1 MSRKHDRR
9 RSRQSSDYRKII
21 LLPINSYHK
30 SESAQLQRGTAIM
43 KILRKFISAAAALS
57 LISAAVPLYA
67 YSAMSAESPIYVS
80 ADSPAVLSDDV
91 PSFSDTVKAGEYF
104 RTALKSRKTSISLI
118 LPKTGNPL
126 SVTVNSL
133 LDTALKE
140 TGAANEGDYLRLAI
154 ASYSCNSLS
163 SSSRTQLNFTFKYH
177 ADAEKEK
184 AVDTKVSEVIKS
196 LDLGGKSDYQKTKAI
211 YDYIASNVDY
221 ADGVN
226 DTDLYS
232 AYGALINNEAV
243 CQGYSQLLYR
253 LLSEAGVRNRVVE
266 GTSEGVNHAWN
277 LADIDGS
284 CYLMDVTWDSTFNGK
299 AFHYFLKGSSDF
311 DSYTSMQ
318 THTTG
323 SGDPE
328 HSAMYPDYTAE
339 SFTSLYPLS
348 KTAYDPTAFTLG
360 DVDADG
366 KITSSDAAVVLEAY
380 ARASGSNDT
389 GLTSLQRSA
398 ADVNENDKIDAVD
411 AACILRY
418 YALSSSG
425 QDVDISDIAKEN

>member
-1 MSRKHDRR
+1 
-9 RSRQSSDYRKII
+9 
-21 LLPINSYHK
+21 
-30 SESAQLQRGTAIM
+30 M
-43 KILRKFISAAAALS
+43 KIFRKFISAAAALS
-57 LISAAVPLYA
+57 LIFAAAPSYA
-67 YSAMSAESPIYVS
+67 YSAADVGSPIYISV
-80 ADSPAVLSDDV
+80 DSPAVLSDDA

-104 RTALKSRKTSISLI
+104 RSALKARNTSISFI
-118 LPKTGNPL
+118 LPKTGNSL

-133 LDTALKE
+133 LEVALAE
-140 TGAANEGDYLRLAI
+140 TGNAGEGDYLRLAI

-177 ADAEKEK
+177 TDSEKEK
-184 AVDTKVSEVIKS
+184 AVDAKVRELLTS
-196 LDLGGKSDYQKTKAI
+196 LNLGGKNDYQKTKAI
-211 YDYIASNVDY
+211 YDYMATNIDY

-266 GTSEGVNHAWN
+266 GTSEGINHAWN
-277 LADIDGS
+277 LADIDGT
-284 CYLMDVTWDSTFNGK
+284 CYLMDVTWDSTFNGRTT
-299 AFHYFLKGSSDF
+299 HYFLKGSSDF

-328 HSAMYPDYTAE
+328 HSAMYPDYTSA

-348 KTAYDPTAFTLG
+348 ETAYDPYAFTPG
-360 DVDADG
+360 DVDGDG
-366 KITSSDAAVVLEAY
+366 KITASDASDVLEAY
-380 ARASGSNDT
+380 ARASGSEDT
-389 GLTSLQRSA
+389 GLTCLQQSA
-398 ADVNENDKIDAVD
+398 ADVNENGKIDAVD

-418 YALSSSG
+418 YALTSSG

>member
-1 MSRKHDRR
+1 
-9 RSRQSSDYRKII
+9 
-21 LLPINSYHK
+21 
-30 SESAQLQRGTAIM
+30 M

-57 LISAAVPLYA
+57 LIFAAVPSYA
-67 YSAMSAESPIYVS
+67 YSAAAVGSPIYVS
-80 ADSPAVLSDDV
+80 AESPAVLSDDA

-104 RTALKSRKTSISLI
+104 RTALKSRNTSISLI

-133 LDTALKE
+133 LEVALAE
-140 TGAANEGDYLRLAI
+140 TGNADEGDYLRLAI

-177 ADAEKEK
+177 TDAQKEK
-184 AVDTKVSEVIKS
+184 AVDTKVKELLTS
-196 LDLGGKSDYQKTKAI
+196 LNLGGKNDYQKTKAI
-211 YDYIASNVDY
+211 YDYIASNIDY
-221 ADGVN
+221 ADSVN

-266 GTSEGVNHAWN
+266 GTSEGINHAWN
-277 LADIDGS
+277 LADIDGT
-284 CYLMDVTWDSTFNGK
+284 CYLMDVTWDSTFNGRTT
-299 AFHYFLKGSSDF
+299 HYFLKGSSDF

-323 SGDPE
+323 SGDPD
-328 HSAMYPDYTAE
+328 HSAMYPDYTAAA
-339 SFTSLYPLS
+339 FTSLYPVA
-348 KTAYDPTAFTLG
+348 KTAYNPTAFTLG

-366 KITSSDAAVVLEAY
+366 KITASDASDVLEAY
-380 ARASGSNDT
+380 ARASGSDDT
-389 GLTSLQRSA
+389 GLTCLQQSA
-398 ADVNENDKIDAVD
+398 ADVNENGKIDAVD

-418 YALSSSG
+418 YALTSSG
-425 QDVDISDIAKEN
+425 QDADISDIAKEN

>member
-1 MSRKHDRR
+1 
-9 RSRQSSDYRKII
+9 
-21 LLPINSYHK
+21 
-30 SESAQLQRGTAIM
+30 M

-57 LISAAVPLYA
+57 LIFAAVPSYA
-67 YSAMSAESPIYVS
+67 YSAAAVGSPIYVS
-80 ADSPAVLSDDV
+80 AESPAALSDDA

-104 RTALKSRKTSISLI
+104 RTALKSRNTSISLI

-133 LDTALKE
+133 LEVALAE
-140 TGAANEGDYLRLAI
+140 TGNADEGDYLRLAI

-177 ADAEKEK
+177 TDAQKEK
-184 AVDTKVSEVIKS
+184 AVDTKVKELLTS
-196 LDLGGKSDYQKTKAI
+196 LNLGGKNDYQKTKAI
-211 YDYIASNVDY
+211 YDYIASNIDY

-266 GTSEGVNHAWN
+266 GTSEGINHAWN
-277 LADIDGS
+277 LADIDGI
-284 CYLMDVTWDSTFNGK
+284 CYLMDVTWDSTFNGRTT
-299 AFHYFLKGSSDF
+299 HYFLKGSSDF

-323 SGDPE
+323 SGDPD
-328 HSAMYPDYTAE
+328 HSAMYPDYTAAA
-339 SFTSLYPLS
+339 FTSLYPVA
-348 KTAYDPTAFTLG
+348 KTAYNPTAFTLG

-366 KITSSDAAVVLEAY
+366 KITASDASDVLEAY
-380 ARASGSNDT
+380 ARASGSDDT
-389 GLTSLQRSA
+389 GLTCLQQSA
-398 ADVNENDKIDAVD
+398 ADVNENGKIDAVD

-418 YALSSSG
+418 YALTSSG
-425 QDVDISDIAKEN
+425 QDADISDIAKEN

>member
-1 MSRKHDRR
+1 
-9 RSRQSSDYRKII
+9 
-21 LLPINSYHK
+21 
-30 SESAQLQRGTAIM
+30 M

-57 LISAAVPLYA
+57 LIFAAVPSYA
-67 YSAMSAESPIYVS
+67 YSAAAVGSPIYVS
-80 ADSPAVLSDDV
+80 AESPAALSDDA

-104 RTALKSRKTSISLI
+104 RTALKSRNTSISLI

-133 LDTALKE
+133 LEVALAE
-140 TGAANEGDYLRLAI
+140 TGNADEGDYLRLAI

-177 ADAEKEK
+177 TDAQKEK
-184 AVDTKVSEVIKS
+184 AVDTKVKELLTS
-196 LDLGGKSDYQKTKAI
+196 LNLGGKNDYQKTKAI
-211 YDYIASNVDY
+211 YDYIASNIDY

-266 GTSEGVNHAWN
+266 GTSEGINHAWN
-277 LADIDGS
+277 LADIDGT
-284 CYLMDVTWDSTFNGK
+284 CYLMDVTWDSTFNGRTT
-299 AFHYFLKGSSDF
+299 HYFLKGSSDF

-323 SGDPE
+323 SGDPD
-328 HSAMYPDYTAE
+328 HSAMYPDYTAAA
-339 SFTSLYPLS
+339 FTSLYPVA
-348 KTAYDPTAFTLG
+348 KTAYNPTAFTLG

-366 KITSSDAAVVLEAY
+366 KITASDASDVLEAY
-380 ARASGSNDT
+380 ARASGSDDT
-389 GLTSLQRSA
+389 GLTCLQQSA
-398 ADVNENDKIDAVD
+398 ADVNENGKIDAVD

-418 YALSSSG
+418 YALTSSG
-425 QDVDISDIAKEN
+425 QDADISDIAKEN